1 MPQPP
6 GQPSTSQ
13 PDAASCLQ
21 KPAVPFELPFPVPL
35 SLLPLGGLGGG
46 REVGI
51 LTFPSAGSPE
61 EPSHFR
67 RACERAPWSRSAW
80 STWASRKETCRLT
93 ILTKACRERRD
104 EMPRLPPSAASSYC
118 LQPPSGLPHGRQSLG
133 DLRLAGALLG
143 ASSETPMVT
152 VTPPLGPSQ
161 AEPPLL
167 SFPLLPLVTLCL
179 DYFTDRRN
187 QRSERSG
194 HLPKVTQPGSSREGT
209 RAARPS

>member
-1 MPQPP
+1 MVDEGAGSHGTTNQGTRGYPRESVMPQPP
-6 GQPSTSQ
+6 GQPPTSQ

-35 SLLPLGGLGGG
+35 SRLPLGGLGRG

-51 LTFPSAGSPE
+51 LTFPSVGRPE

-143 ASSETPMVT
+143 APSETLTVT
-152 VTPPLGPSQ
+152 VMPPPGPRPGRASTPILSPSPTSDPLFR
-161 AEPPLL
+161 L
-167 SFPLLPLVTLCL
+167 F
-179 DYFTDRRN
+179 YR
-187 QRSERSG
+187 
-194 HLPKVTQPGSSREGT
+194 
-209 RAARPS
+209 